1 VTTVLNYVLK
11 ERQAREI
18 HSMFASYVSPRIVQE
33 LMKSPAKATLGGQRK
48 ELTMLFADLVGFTTF
63 SEHRP
68 AEEVVDQLNEYLS
81 AMTDVIFRW
90 NGTLDK
96 FVGDA
101 IVVFWGA
108 PLDQPD
114 HAELGVQCA
123 LEMRTRLMQLQA
135 QWKTQGKPILENGI
149 GINTGVALVG
159 NIGAEGKKM
168 DYTMIGD
175 QVNLAARFQ
184 GLTRTLGHPILLTEF
199 TASKLALG
207 LDRGKPDAQRRG
219 LDQIQLRKLQVV
231 TVKGRQ
237 EPVGAY
243 AVEFQSESAEHA
255 EREARVG

>member
-1 VTTVLNYVLK
+1 
-11 ERQAREI
+11 
-18 HSMFASYVSPRIVQE
+18 IVQE
-33 LMKSPAKATLGGQRK
+33 LMKSPSKATLGGQRK
-48 ELTMLFADLVGFTTF
+48 ELTMLFTDLVGFTAF
-63 SEHRP
+63 SEHRS
-68 AEEVVDQLNEYLS
+68 AEDVVDQLNEYLS

-96 FVGDA
+96 FVGDE

-114 HAELGVQCA
+114 HAELAVQCA
-123 LEMRTRLMQLQA
+123 MEMQAKLIELQT
-135 QWKTQGKPILENGI
+135 QWKIQGKPMFTNGI

-184 GLTRTLGHPILLTEF
+184 GLTRVLGHPILLTEF

-207 LDRGKPDAQRRG
+207 LGRRKSDAQLGR
-219 LDQIQLRKLQVV
+219 LDHIQLRKLQVV

-237 EPVGAY
+237 APVGAY
-243 AVEFQSESAEHA
+243 VVEAQSEGTKYE
-255 EREARVG
+255 EGEASVG

>member
-1 VTTVLNYVLK
+1 
-11 ERQAREI
+11 
-18 HSMFASYVSPRIVQE
+18 VQE
-33 LMKSPAKATLGGQRK
+33 LMKSPSKATLGGQRK
-48 ELTMLFADLVGFTTF
+48 ELTMLFSDLVGFTTF

-68 AEEVVDQLNEYLS
+68 AEDVVDQLNEYLS
-81 AMTDVIFRW
+81 TMTDVIFRW

-96 FVGDA
+96 FVGDE

-114 HAELGVQCA
+114 HAELAVQCA
-123 LEMRTRLMQLQA
+123 LEMQARLKDLQA
-135 QWKTQGKPILENGI
+135 RWKSQGKPILENGI

-184 GLTRTLGHPILLTEF
+184 GLTRMLDHPILLTEF

-207 LDRGKPDAQRRG
+207 LGREKPDAQRDG
-219 LDQIQLRKLQVV
+219 LDHIQLRKLQVV

-237 EPVGAY
+237 APVGAY
-243 AVEFQSESAEHA
+243 TVECQSESAKHV
-255 EREARVG
+255 EREATAG